1 MMKPKIA
8 ILTDSSVNIKE
19 AKCVKCVQSHDLLEF
34 EKISLFS
41 CVHIL
46 NLKKITTRF
55 AKSEKVKNK
64 TIAEGELWISP
75 KREVTLKIK
84 RSPIASLLLSNIA
97 LR

>member
-8 ILTDSSVNIKE
+8 SLTDSSVNIKE
-19 AKCVKCVQSHDLLEF
+19 ANCVKCVQSHDLLEF

-41 CVHIL
+41 CV
-46 NLKKITTRF
+46 TTRF
-55 AKSEKVKNK
+55 AKSEKMKNK
-64 TIAEGELWISP
+64 TIAERELWISP

-84 RSPIASLLLSNIA
+84 RSPITSLLLSNIA

>member
-1 MMKPKIA
+1 MKPKIA

-19 AKCVKCVQSHDLLEF
+19 ANCVKCVQSHDLLEF

-41 CVHIL
+41 CV
-46 NLKKITTRF
+46 TTRF

-64 TIAEGELWISP
+64 TIAERELWISP

-84 RSPIASLLLSNIA
+84 RSPITSLLLSNIA

>member
-19 AKCVKCVQSHDLLEF
+19 ANCVKCVQSHDLLEF

-41 CVHIL
+41 CV
-46 NLKKITTRF
+46 TTRF
-55 AKSEKVKNK
+55 AKSEKMKNK
-64 TIAEGELWISP
+64 TIAERELWISP

-84 RSPIASLLLSNIA
+84 RSPITSLLLSNIA

>member
-1 MMKPKIA
+1 MKPKIA

-19 AKCVKCVQSHDLLEF
+19 ANCVKCVQSHDLLEF

-41 CVHIL
+41 CV
-46 NLKKITTRF
+46 TTRF
-55 AKSEKVKNK
+55 AKSEKMKNK
-64 TIAEGELWISP
+64 TIAERELWISP

-84 RSPIASLLLSNIA
+84 RSPITSLLLSNIA

>member
-19 AKCVKCVQSHDLLEF
+19 ANCVFSHDLLEF

-64 TIAEGELWISP
+64 TIAERELWISP

-84 RSPIASLLLSNIA
+84 RSPITSLLLSNIA